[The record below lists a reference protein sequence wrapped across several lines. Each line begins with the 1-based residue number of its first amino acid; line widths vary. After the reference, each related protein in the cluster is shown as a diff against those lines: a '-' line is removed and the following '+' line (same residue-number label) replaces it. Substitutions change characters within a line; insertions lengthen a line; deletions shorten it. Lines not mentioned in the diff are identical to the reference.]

1 MAHALDE
8 RRAAGKLLT
17 LHYEDCVGVGLDV
30 CYSRAVHFIT
40 DANATADANPLTADA
55 PMVTPPASDYCPDC
69 EQATC
74 DDAWDFVDSH
84 GLGCDA
90 WAGYDCSDDVGPHC
104 DGRNYTADDMAA
116 IRRANNIRRSVRNQ
130 IVAQLV
136 ATPAASPAK
145 SFASSPSKSP

>member
-116 IRRANNIRRSVRNQ
+116 IRRACPSACDVCEERGGDASAKGEE
-130 IVAQLV
+130 VADIELEL
-136 ATPAASPAK
+136 TLTLP
-145 SFASSPSKSP
+145 